1 MALQMSPKF
10 RSARPRSSAH
20 QLELRAWQVEEFTVP
35 IQVRAERVS
44 GAWREATRRRGGNEA
59 PRLFPLDSP
68 VALPRSPAR
77 HPLVAREE
85 RGTPRA
91 FTLTATPDRNLIE
104 RRGCSEWAGVLGVLR
119 FTSNRVLE
127 FSLMDHRRTD
137 F

>member
-1 MALQMSPKF
+1 MSPKF
-10 RSARPRSSAH
+10 RFTRPLSSAH
-20 QLELRAWQVEEFTVP
+20 QLELRAWQVEEFAVP

-44 GAWREATRRRGGNEA
+44 GAWRGVIEA
-59 PRLFPLDSP
+59 PGLFPLNSP

-77 HPLVAREE
+77 FPLVAQGE
-85 RGTPRA
+85 RGTPG
-91 FTLTATPDRNLIE
+91 FTLAATPDRNLIE

-119 FTSNRVLE
+119 FSSNRVLE